1 MLKILIWLSVI
12 SSQCLLRLVPPN
24 LKPIIQRQCPQNSWG
39 KVSQNQLSFST
50 FYSWVVLPFCVL
62 KKHSALLVLLQ
73 QCLNLAS
80 LKSSLSVFPN
90 WSDQQKSFTT
100 PHPDLRPP
108 FFFFLDLWN
117 WENQPIKLSVSLWP
131 SQKTLAAWL
140 IEFHRQT
147 FLLLSQCFGFLVKI
161 ITFLGTSF
169 WQSKMKGEGISQVLH
184 GTERLMV
191 FQHLQWHQGRPKQT
205 NKILCPVLGFLYFS
219 SVLLG
224 ILRTTCRCIV
234 ILVTHSSWY
243 HQHLL

>member
-1 MLKILIWLSVI
+1 MSGTSILRAKKTLS
-12 SSQCLLRLVPPN
+12 SSGSPPTVSKSCFTEESSVSLPKLVWSTKKLHHSPPW
-24 LKPIIQRQCPQNSWG
+24 S
-39 KVSQNQLSFST
+39 
-50 FYSWVVLPFCVL
+50 
-62 KKHSALLVLLQ
+62 SA
-73 QCLNLAS
+73 S
-80 LKSSLSVFPN
+80 
-90 WSDQQKSFTT
+90 
-100 PHPDLRPP
+100 